1 MAPGQHADFCYLRML
16 ICHKL
21 IGILLN
27 TCVIPLA
34 GTVFHIT
41 IREKLKRRDC
51 PKKIYSTAN
60 GHWSIFVCKKVFVS
74 DRQSVAKF
82 HFNTKRNIPMLWYQ
96 LEHLCT
102 AISWWSRWE
111 NIVSWPPCGWS
122 GNQMDA
128 DTFQSSP
135 TACIRHN
142 HESG

>member
-60 GHWSIFVCKKVFVS
+60 GHCIFVCKKAFVS
-74 DRQSVAKF
+74 DNLWQNFTSILKEIF
-82 HFNTKRNIPMLWYQ
+82 QCSDTSLNIYAQQYPGD
-96 LEHLCT
+96 HAGKTLCHGLHVGGQVT
-102 AISWWSRWE
+102 RWMQTLFSQALLH
-111 NIVSWPPCGWS
+111 V
-122 GNQMDA
+122 
-128 DTFQSSP
+128 
-135 TACIRHN
+135 
-142 HESG
+142 